1 MTIAVTAVTAA
12 TGHLGRLVV
21 DELLAHVPA
30 TEVVAIARDA
40 AKAADLAELGVTV
53 RVADYGDGSAMEEA
67 LAGVE
72 RLLLISG
79 SEVGQRSTQH
89 ATVIDAALAAGVAHI
104 SYTSVLGGAA
114 SILPVA
120 PEHLD
125 TEAHLREV
133 GVAHKLLR
141 NGWYHENYAASLA
154 SAAATGTVLTSV
166 QDGLVASAPRADY
179 ARAAAVVLTTPVA
192 ELEDVY
198 ELSGDDAW
206 PQEVLAAAVAEVIGK
221 PVTVTR
227 VTAAEQVAAL
237 QLAGLDEGTAGFV
250 AAIDAAIDHGDLAIQ
265 TGQLAALIARP
276 TGSLVDGLRPLA

>member
-1 MTIAVTAVTAA
+1 
-12 TGHLGRLVV
+12 
-21 DELLAHVPA
+21 
-30 TEVVAIARDA
+30 
-40 AKAADLAELGVTV
+40 
-53 RVADYGDGSAMEEA
+53 
-67 LAGVE
+67 
-72 RLLLISG
+72 
-79 SEVGQRSTQH
+79 
-89 ATVIDAALAAGVAHI
+89 
-104 SYTSVLGGAA
+104 
-114 SILPVA
+114 
-120 PEHLD
+120 
-125 TEAHLREV
+125 
-133 GVAHKLLR
+133 
-141 NGWYHENYAASLA
+141 
-154 SAAATGTVLTSV
+154 VLTSV

-179 ARAAAVVLTTPVA
+179 ARAAPVVLTTPVA